1 MNSQL
6 IGPVT
11 AARPN
16 DETTPREPPP
26 PPTVLDFPSCA
37 PKRQGNKQE
46 QLDVVKLLGNL
57 VRTGP
62 KLTHLEA
69 FNVIL
74 DNNVTLEDF
83 IPAATLPPASWL
95 ADSAVAGSS
104 NVSTTP
110 PQEPILSNGRP
121 APSSKVNKHQTLANP
136 FPLSVAMLPA
146 DYHII
151 DRLPTLPA
159 IEFTTCLVVAIAFK
173 HSHVSYQCDA
183 DPGIL

>member
-1 MNSQL
+1 MNYLAKMNSQL

-26 PPTVLDFPSCA
+26 PATVLDFPACA
-37 PKRQGNKQE
+37 PRRQGNKQE

-62 KLTHLEA
+62 KITHLEA
-69 FNVIL
+69 FNVVL
-74 DNNVTLEDF
+74 DNNVALEDF
-83 IPAATLPPASWL
+83 VPAATLPPAAWL
-95 ADSAVAGSS
+95 ADPAVTEGS

-121 APSSKVNKHQTLANP
+121 APSNKASEQQIVAQP
-136 FPLSVAMLPA
+136 FSLCVTILP
-146 DYHII
+146 
-151 DRLPTLPA
+151 
-159 IEFTTCLVVAIAFK
+159 
-173 HSHVSYQCDA
+173 
-183 DPGIL
+183 